1 MNVITKTFLRELAV
15 RNQGILSHY
24 MFAFEKG
31 SRNIDFRPI
40 RSIFDQSIV
49 FKGMSII
56 AVILLRL
63 W

>member
-1 MNVITKTFLRELAV
+1 MNVFTKTFLRELPV
-15 RNQGILSHY
+15 GNQGFLSHY
-24 MFAFEKG
+24 MFAFGKG
-31 SRNIDFRPI
+31 SRDIDFRPI

-49 FKGMSII
+49 FKGVSII